1 MAFEGEDARR
11 WEVTNAPA
19 LQPAVDFITKSPNGP
34 FIDTGLNVTFEMRG
48 RVYLS
53 VETIKEMAE
62 IAGLLEN
69 RNAQEKNLHDEGNY
83 NRGYEA
89 GLKEGAELL
98 GKLTAAVE
106 RLSAPDYSTVIRDVE
121 VDADTEGIAG
131 SESGVADGDSDNVQ
145 GTSARKRKS
154 GGKTVTTAGVEGP
167 NDVSS
172 VSGNDDLFKL

>member
-11 WEVTNAPA
+11 WAVVDAPA

-62 IAGLLEN
+62 VAGLLEN
-69 RNAQEKNLHDEGNY
+69 KNAQEKNMHDEGNY

-89 GLKEGAELL
+89 GLKEGADLL
-98 GKLTAAVE
+98 GKLTAVTD
-106 RLSAPDYSTVIRDVE
+106 RLSTPDYSAVLRNVE
-121 VDADTEGIAG
+121 VDESAGGQSG
-131 SESGVADGDSDNVQ
+131 SESGIADGNSSDVQ

-154 GGKTVTTAGVEGP
+154 GGKAVSASSVEGP
-167 NDVSS
+167 NDIPS
-172 VSGNDDLFKL
+172 VSDDDAIFKL

>member
-11 WEVTNAPA
+11 WSVTDAPT

-69 RNAQEKNLHDEGNY
+69 KNSQEKSLHDIEIY
-83 NRGYEA
+83 NKGFKD
-89 GLKEGAELL
+89 GLKEGTDLS
-98 GKLTAAVE
+98 GKLSDIRRHLSGVDSVSDVADVSVDEAV
-106 RLSAPDYSTVIRDVE
+106 VN
-121 VDADTEGIAG
+121 DAGE
-131 SESGVADGDSDNVQ
+131 ESGKSAGDSDDVQ
-145 GTSARKRKS
+145 VTTARSRKS
-154 GGKTVTTAGVEGP
+154 GGKTRAASSVGRP
-167 NDVSS
+167 DDVSS
-172 VSGNDDLFKL
+172 LSDDNDTFKL

>member
-1 MAFEGEDARR
+1 MAFEGEDAQR
-11 WEVTNAPA
+11 WSMTDAPA
-19 LQPAVDFITKSPNGP
+19 LQPAVDFITKSPVGP

-53 VETIKEMAE
+53 VETIKEMAQ

-69 RNAQEKNLHDEGNY
+69 KNAQEKNLHDEGNY

-89 GLKEGAELL
+89 GLKEGADLL
-98 GKLTAAVE
+98 AKLNSVTG
-106 RLSAPDYSTVIRDVE
+106 RLSATDYSAVIRDVE
-121 VDADTEGIAG
+121 VDESAGGQSG
-131 SESGVADGDSDNVQ
+131 SESGEPDGDSSDVQ

-154 GGKTVTTAGVEGP
+154 GGKTVAASSVEGP

>member
-11 WEVTNAPA
+11 WAVVDAPA

-53 VETIKEMAE
+53 VETVKEMAE

-69 RNAQEKNLHDEGNY
+69 KNAQEKVLHDTATY
-83 NRGYEA
+83 NRGYED
-89 GLKEGAELL
+89 GLKEGNELL

-106 RLSAPDYSTVIRDVE
+106 RLSPAGLSALVIDVE
-121 VDADTEGIAG
+121 AAEDNEADAGD
-131 SESGVADGDSDNVQ
+131 ESGKSDSNSGNVQ
-145 GTSARKRKS
+145 GTSTRKRKS
-154 GGKTVTTAGVEGP
+154 GGKAVATAGVEGP
-167 NDVSS
+167 DDIPS
-172 VSGNDDLFKL
+172 VSDDDAIFKL

>member
-11 WEVTNAPA
+11 WAVVDAPA

-62 IAGLLEN
+62 VAGLLEN
-69 RNAQEKNLHDEGNY
+69 KNAQEKNMHDEGNY

-89 GLKEGAELL
+89 GLKEGADLL
-98 GKLTAAVE
+98 AKLSAVTD
-106 RLSAPDYSTVIRDVE
+106 RLSAPHLG
-121 VDADTEGIAG
+121 AGIAYMEIDG
-131 SESGVADGDSDNVQ
+131 APASNAGVESGISDSDSVDVQ
-145 GTSARKRKS
+145 ATPVRKRK
-154 GGKTVTTAGVEGP
+154 
-167 NDVSS
+167 
-172 VSGNDDLFKL
+172 